1 MNGTVFC
8 ESLWQIFQQKDIDN
22 ELLKKLKF
30 ENLSQTKTTI
40 KTYILK
46 FLLAKEEKS
55 FIIKDLNDIWFINN
69 G

>member
-1 MNGTVFC
+1 MALIYLKQQC
-8 ESLWQIFQQKDIDN
+8 KIFQQKDIDN

-55 FIIKDLNDIWFINN
+55 FIIKDLNDI
-69 G
+69 

>member
-1 MNGTVFC
+1 M
-8 ESLWQIFQQKDIDN
+8 
-22 ELLKKLKF
+22 LKKLKL
-30 ENLSQTKTTI
+30 ENISQTKTTI